1 MLYIMFTLNGP
12 HSNVHDDSSD
22 LPFQFQDMVHV
33 AESKPAKRHGDYF
46 LRQIVKVYIWA
57 PEN

>member
-1 MLYIMFTLNGP
+1 MSYIMFTLNRP
-12 HSNVHDDSSD
+12 HSNMPDDSSD
-22 LPFQFQDMVHV
+22 LPYQFQDMVHV

-46 LRQIVKVYIWA
+46 LRQIVKVWT

>member
-1 MLYIMFTLNGP
+1 MSYIMFTLNRP

-46 LRQIVKVYIWA
+46 LRQIVKVYI
-57 PEN
+57 